1 MIDIQLNKHMT
12 SFPTKI
18 ASMMIPEGGKV
29 YNIVI
34 ADNKV
39 DNGQLCGRG
48 AYVSFDQYEQAA
60 LPSDPAEEGGTAVTF
75 AGRINEMGADGR
87 WIVEVT
93 QLPKSGEVLYMYN
106 SPVSEYDERDLQ
118 DEALFYSAKN
128 ERIQGARLDIGDLF
142 SISVEGFE
150 GTPAAN
156 AAVTYNESTHKYTV
170 A

>member
-1 MIDIQLNKHMT
+1 MIDIQKNLHMS

-18 ASMMIPEGGKV
+18 ASMMVPEGGKV

-34 ADNKV
+34 ADAKV

-48 AYVSFDQYEQAA
+48 AYVSFDQYEQDA
-60 LPSDPAEEGGTAVTF
+60 LPSDAGTPAVTF
-75 AGRINEMGADGR
+75 EGRINEIGADGR

-93 QLPKSGEVLYMYN
+93 KLPTSGEVLYMYN
-106 SPVSEYDERDLQ
+106 SPVSEYDLIDLQ
-118 DEALFYSAKN
+118 DEALFYSKQG

-142 SISVEGFE
+142 SISENGFE
-150 GTPAAN
+150 GNDPADGAT
-156 AAVTYNESTHKYTV
+156 VTYNESTHKYTV

>member
-1 MIDIQLNKHMT
+1 MIDIQKNLHMS

-18 ASMMIPEGGKV
+18 ASMMVPEGGKV

-34 ADNKV
+34 TDNKV

-48 AYVSFDQYEQAA
+48 TYVSFDQYEQDAV
-60 LPSDPAEEGGTAVTF
+60 PSDTGTPAVTF
-75 AGRINEMGADGR
+75 AGVIRELGADGK
-87 WIVEVT
+87 WIIEVT

-106 SPVSEYDERDLQ
+106 SPVSEYDEFDLQ
-118 DEALFYSAKN
+118 DEALFYSKQG

-142 SISVEGFE
+142 SISPNGFE
-150 GTPAAN
+150 GNDPADE
-156 AAVTYNESTHKYTV
+156 AAVTYNETTHKYTV

>member
-48 AYVSFDQYEQAA
+48 AYVSFDQYAQDA
-60 LPSDPAEEGGTAVTF
+60 LPSDAGTPAVTF
-75 AGRINEMGADGR
+75 AGRINELGADGR

-142 SISVEGFE
+142 SISENGFE